1 MSNLRTSV
9 VLSLSGNLQARAKT
23 YTNAIDNMAKRG
35 SRSMNM
41 LRRSTLAM
49 GKGLDA
55 MSNRYV
61 TAIGGMGIAY
71 KSAQAVMVSGSL
83 DKRLIRLRQTAG
95 ATKDAA
101 AILRAELHKMA
112 EETGQSVDS
121 LLNGFNNLIQSGMS
135 WEAALATIKATN
147 NAMAVTG
154 SMAEVLTSGMTVA
167 AEAFDFDLSKV
178 ETSVLLLD
186 KMIVAGRLGNAELE
200 DLSGIFA
207 RVGVN
212 AKRAGLGFDS
222 TLGFIEQLSLIE
234 KNPERLATLAD
245 STLRLFTNQNYLRK
259 AAKVT
264 KVNFYD
270 DQGQKRAA
278 FDVLEEI
285 AAKYRSL
292 SSDLQRDKFI
302 QGAFGAAD
310 LDTQKGLAAL
320 LKGSALK
327 DARAMTEAIKN
338 AGGTIAR
345 DLPDAIDNSV
355 DQVGRLKSALG
366 EAADRLPSPSTTSSR
381 TPSSTSSMTR
391 KFPVPRCSWAVLL
404 PERSASVPP
413 R

>member
-212 AKRAGLGFDS
+212 AKRAGLGSIPLLVSSSNFP
-222 TLGFIEQLSLIE
+222 LS
-234 KNPERLATLAD
+234 
-245 STLRLFTNQNYLRK
+245 
-259 AAKVT
+259 
-264 KVNFYD
+264 
-270 DQGQKRAA
+270 KRIPN
-278 FDVLEEI
+278 DWPLWPI
-285 AAKYRSL
+285 PLCDCSPIR
-292 SSDLQRDKFI
+292 
-302 QGAFGAAD
+302 
-310 LDTQKGLAAL
+310 
-320 LKGSALK
+320 
-327 DARAMTEAIKN
+327 
-338 AGGTIAR
+338 TIFA
-345 DLPDAIDNSV
+345 
-355 DQVGRLKSALG
+355 
-366 EAADRLPSPSTTSSR
+366 RLPRSPRSISTMTKGRNALPSMSSR
-381 TPSSTSSMTR
+381 RSPPSI
-391 KFPVPRCSWAVLL
+391 AV
-404 PERSASVPP
+404 
-413 R
+413 